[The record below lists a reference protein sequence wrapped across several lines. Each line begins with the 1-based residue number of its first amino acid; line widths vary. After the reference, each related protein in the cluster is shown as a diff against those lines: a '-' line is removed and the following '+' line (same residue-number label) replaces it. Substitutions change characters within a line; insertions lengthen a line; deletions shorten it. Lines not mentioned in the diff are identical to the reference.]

1 MSPAILAG
9 LVLTLVLGAI
19 EWRRAD
25 RANLPLRLML
35 VCVAAA
41 AFAFLAAT
49 EGRATAARDGRNATT
64 EGRAT
69 GATFI
74 ELDAPTEVAIGEA
87 LPVRGRVTLGA
98 SDSAW
103 VRLQDPAGVVD
114 SARIAGDAGEFTL
127 TARPRAEGALL
138 YRVTLASPGGEVT
151 ESLGV
156 AVHAVR
162 PPTLLILDGSPS
174 FETAYLKR
182 WLEARGA
189 SLTVRTTLTR
199 DRSRIERVNG
209 APDAAGRITAALL
222 SRVDAVVIDS
232 AALVKMP
239 GAEARQLLD
248 AVTSDG
254 LGVLLT
260 GTTAA
265 TPLFSGFTTVPPDS
279 AALEHRLARVSWSG
293 MPRRAKT
300 AVEVAPAPLRHRAG
314 LVPLMED
321 ETGAWLGAAQN
332 LGEGRLAVSLVRTPS
347 RWRLEGEDD
356 LFASYWSLLL
366 GAVARDTA
374 TEVRIEG
381 GTPRADGR
389 MEISL
394 LTGSARPEL
403 SAVAPGGAVTPVALA
418 RDPFDSRRWRG
429 SFWPSEAGWHTLRLA
444 ERTVPFLVLPARP
457 EQSPARAAEDR
468 PARSSIAAFLI
479 LLAALTILWA
489 ESRRRATG
497 AAAWPS

>member
-1 MSPAILAG
+1 MLVGVALA
-9 LVLTLVLGAI
+9 LVLSAI
-19 EWRRAD
+19 EWWRAD
-25 RANLPLRLML
+25 RANLPLRLAL

-41 AFAFLAAT
+41 AIAFLAAT
-49 EGRATAARDGRNATT
+49 EGRPTAGQGPNAST

-98 SDSAW
+98 TDSAW
-103 VRLQDPAGVVD
+103 VRLHDPAGVVD
-114 SARIAGDAGEFTL
+114 SARIAGAAGEFTL
-127 TARPRAEGALL
+127 SARPRAEGALL
-138 YRVTLASPGGEVT
+138 YRVTIESRGGEVT

-156 AVHAVR
+156 AVRTAR

-182 WLEARGA
+182 WLESRGGA
-189 SLTVRTTLTR
+189 LTVRTTLTR

-209 APDAAGRITAALL
+209 APDASGGVTPALL

-232 AALVKMP
+232 AALVRLTGTEA
-239 GAEARQLLD
+239 GALRD
-248 AVTSDG
+248 AITRDG

-260 GTTAA
+260 LSTAA
-265 TPLFSGFTTVPPDS
+265 TPLFAGFQTPPPDS
-279 AALEHRLARVSWSG
+279 AALEHRLARVLWSG

-300 AVEVAPAPLRHRAG
+300 AVEVAPLPLRHRAG
-314 LVPLMED
+314 LAPLMED
-321 ETGAWLGAAQN
+321 ESGAWLGAAQN

-347 RWRLEGEDD
+347 RWQLEGEDD

-389 MEISL
+389 MELSL

-403 SAVAPGGAVTPVALA
+403 SAVAPGGAVTPIALA
-418 RDPFDSRRWRG
+418 RDPFDGRRWRG

-457 EQSPARAAEDR
+457 EQSPARTGEDR

-489 ESRRRATG
+489 ESRRRTTG